1 MRGDTTG
8 DRGGAAIRAAGR
20 LQQVHGLAP
29 RAGRPEA
36 RTRARDGPARSEAT
50 AARLVDWWRADLA
63 RQRDERPG
71 AH

>member
-20 LQQVHGLAP
+20 LQQVRGLAP
-29 RAGRPEA
+29 RAA
-36 RTRARDGPARSEAT
+36 RSKNEARDGPARSEAT
-50 AARLVDWWRADLA
+50 AARLVDWWRAELA